1 MLVVWQDFQFLCCRG
16 PKAGNGI
23 AGHQDSSG
31 RGSRECSRHTRSIV
45 AALAALV
52 LDVDAME
59 AVKERGEATT
69 LFDACLSLI
78 VRAWDYLSPDT
89 PVGPPPPPP
98 YSILPKYPK

>member
-1 MLVVWQDFQFLCCRG
+1 MLGMGLLGTKTVQ
-16 PKAGNGI
+16 AGG
-23 AGHQDSSG
+23 AGSAAV
-31 RGSRECSRHTRSIV
+31 TRSIV

-89 PVGPPPPPP
+89 PVCSPPLRESPV
-98 YSILPKYPK
+98 LWHAFCW